1 MTASI
6 VMLALSINAPQLK
19 PPPAPAPPILGRW
32 QATQITIGGVDN
44 TKGNTELEYEFTADG
59 RWVIYR
65 GGKPL
70 GDMPRTFTFDTKAT
84 PAAIDLTETAGN
96 PQPGIYKVE
105 KDTLTVSFNFGKGER
120 PTAFDGPQANVMTL
134 VMKRV
139 KE

>member
-1 MTASI
+1 MR
-6 VMLALSINAPQLK
+6 K
-19 PPPAPAPPILGRW
+19 PAATG
-32 QATQITIGGVDN
+32 QARRVVGTTIGVSA
-44 TKGNTELEYEFTADG
+44 KGNTNLEYEFTADG

-65 GGKPL
+65 NGTALSDKP
-70 GDMPRTFTFDTKAT
+70 RSFTFDVKAK

-120 PTAFDGPQANVMTL
+120 PTAFDGPTANVMTL
-134 VMKRV
+134 IMTRV